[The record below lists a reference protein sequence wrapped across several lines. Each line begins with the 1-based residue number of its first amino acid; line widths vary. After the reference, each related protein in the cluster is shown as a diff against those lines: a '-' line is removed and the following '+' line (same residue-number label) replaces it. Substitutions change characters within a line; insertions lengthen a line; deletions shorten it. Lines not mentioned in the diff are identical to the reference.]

1 MSSVQT
7 LNRIKQHLVKLKF
20 ASALEILD
28 QTVEQLESNQI
39 APLEALESILNHEQ
53 GIRETRRIRTQ
64 LRTSR
69 LIQHKTLDTFDFSFQ
84 PSLDKQRVM
93 TLAQLG
99 FIERHQ
105 TVHLLGPPGVGKT
118 HLATALGILAVKGGT
133 GVYFSTL
140 ADLIASLTKA
150 ERENNLPARLR
161 WINRSP
167 LLIIDEVGYLP
178 IEKNGA
184 NLFFQL
190 VNARYEKGATILTSN
205 RGFKEW
211 GEIFGDNV
219 IAAALLDRL
228 LHSATVL
235 EIAGNSYRLREH
247 ADLIPESLKMGGK
260 SDAEPVKRKPGR
272 PKKQALP
279 SDALA
284 QQ

>member
-7 LNRIKQHLVKLKF
+7 LNRIRQHLVKLKF

-28 QTVEQLESNQI
+28 QTVEQLESNKI
-39 APLEALESILNHEQ
+39 APLEALECILNQEQ
-53 GIRETRRIRTQ
+53 SVRETRRVRTQ

-69 LIQHKTLDTFDFSFQ
+69 LTQHKTLDTFDFSFQ

-93 TLAQLG
+93 TLAELG

-118 HLATALGILAVKGGT
+118 HLATALGILAVKSGT

-161 WINRSP
+161 WINRSS

-228 LHSATVL
+228 LHSASVL

-247 ADLIPESLKMGGK
+247 ADLIPDSLKLGGK
-260 SDAEPVKRKPGR
+260 ADAEPTKRKPGR
-272 PKKQALP
+272 PRKQLMT
-279 SDALA
+279 SDVLA